1 MQETNHH
8 WVQAAPFRALVLWLV
23 ELTGL
28 PWAVLAEQAE
38 VPPAVV
44 HRLLHGRGGRRPAR
58 IPRDCAARLLALDGH
73 ALTHLARQR
82 R

>member
-1 MQETNHH
+1 VLETDPH
-8 WVQAAPFRALVLWLV
+8 WVQAAPFRALVVRLV
-23 ELTGL
+23 DLTGL
-28 PWAVLAEQAE
+28 PLAVVADQAQ

-44 HRLLHGRGGRRPAR
+44 HRLLHGRGGRRPSR
-58 IPRDCAARLLALDGH
+58 IPRECAVRLLALDEH